1 MSTQQ
6 DPAAKV
12 DGASGSRN
20 LALRVLSAIILAP
33 LAIGAAYAGSW
44 PFALF
49 WTMAALAV
57 LWEWIKLVAGP
68 GHVLMFST
76 CAAAIAVA
84 AVGELRHHPVAALLI
99 VGLGLLA
106 SFIFAPQTSRVWI
119 AAGVAYAGAM
129 LLAPLYLRFDPNYGL
144 QAVLLLFAIVWTTDV
159 LGYFAGRAIGGPK
172 LWPAVSPKKTWSG
185 AIAGAIGAM
194 LAAIAMVH
202 VLEAFELGRFHPG
215 QWAAIGLVLSVVAQ
229 VGDLLESWI
238 KRRFGAKDASQLIPG
253 HGGVMDRLDGFWAA
267 ALVGCVIG
275 ILHRGMLHPAAGLL
289 LW

>member
-1 MSTQQ
+1 
-6 DPAAKV
+6 
-12 DGASGSRN
+12 
-20 LALRVLSAIILAP
+20 
-33 LAIGAAYAGSW
+33 
-44 PFALF
+44 
-49 WTMAALAV
+49 
-57 LWEWIKLVAGP
+57 
-68 GHVLMFST
+68 
-76 CAAAIAVA
+76 
-84 AVGELRHHPVAALLI
+84 
-99 VGLGLLA
+99 
-106 SFIFAPQTSRVWI
+106 VWI

-172 LWPAVSPKKTWSG
+172 LWPGVSPKKTWSG

-229 VGDLLESWI
+229 GGDLLESWL

>member
-1 MSTQQ
+1 VSTQQ

-20 LALRVLSAIILAP
+20 LALRIVSAIVLAP
-33 LAIGAAYAGSW
+33 LALGAAYAGSW

-49 WTMAALAV
+49 WTIAALIV

-76 CAAAIAVA
+76 CAAAIVVA
-84 AVGELRHHPVAALLI
+84 AVGELRHHPMAALLI
-99 VGLGLLA
+99 VGLGVLA
-106 SFIFAPQTSRVWI
+106 SFIFAPQTRRVWI

-129 LLAPLYLRFDPNYGL
+129 LLAPLYLRFDPYYGM
-144 QAVLLLFAIVWTTDV
+144 QAVLLLFSIVWTTDV

-172 LWPAVSPKKTWSG
+172 LCPSVSPKKTWSG
-185 AIAGAIGAM
+185 AVAGSIGGM

-202 VLEAFELGRFHPG
+202 VFAAFKFGEFHPVA
-215 QWAAIGLVLSVVAQ
+215 WASIGLILSIVAQ
-229 VGDLLESWI
+229 CGDLLESWI
-238 KRRFGAKDASQLIPG
+238 KRHFGAKDASQIIPG

-267 ALVGCVIG
+267 AVVGCVIG
-275 ILHRGMLHPAAGLL
+275 IARGGMLNPAAGLL
-289 LW
+289 IW